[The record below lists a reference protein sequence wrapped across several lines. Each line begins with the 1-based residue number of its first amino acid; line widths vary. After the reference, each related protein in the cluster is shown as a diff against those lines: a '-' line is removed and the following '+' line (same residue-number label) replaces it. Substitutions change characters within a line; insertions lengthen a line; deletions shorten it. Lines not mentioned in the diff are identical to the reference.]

1 MDVLYLSAEL
11 TEIQHEIKPSSKK
24 KKNILFKKGILTGEK
39 MLSVWR
45 DGSFGV

>member
-11 TEIQHEIKPSSKK
+11 TEIQHEIKSSSK